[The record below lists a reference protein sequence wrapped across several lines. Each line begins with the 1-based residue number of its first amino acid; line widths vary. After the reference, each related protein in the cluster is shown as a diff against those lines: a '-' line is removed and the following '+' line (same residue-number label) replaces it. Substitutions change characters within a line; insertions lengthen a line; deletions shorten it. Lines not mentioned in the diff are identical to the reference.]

1 MNSAV
6 VRQGRSCFQQQRIA
20 RPQDNIAN
28 FLPQPLTTAGDGD
41 DDGIIDGA
49 EAPVA
54 NGLPNERIAI
64 RHDRLDEAAL
74 GTRMFEL
81 EDLVGGGEEAAEAL
95 QSTTDS
101 ITPTNTSWSWHCKRS
116 CGDTAASTSPLRSI
130 SARYTPGRWRS
141 PACSIVWPISGLS
154 SAVDIST
161 VYSRHH
167 RQC

>member
-1 MNSAV
+1 MFE
-6 VRQGRSCFQQQRIA
+6 GRSCFQQQRIA

-54 NGLPNERIAI
+54 NGLPNERTAI

-130 SARYTPGRWRS
+130 PRGTPWEMAQPSLLDRLANQR
-141 PACSIVWPISGLS
+141 AS
-154 SAVDIST
+154 SAADIST